1 MKSRLAADGAEPVA
15 DTPEQFGRF
24 QDSHVVRDLSAF
36 SVGMKKGDLRHQ
48 TRPLTGRYADP
59 AVTGAG

>member
-24 QDSHVVRDLSAF
+24 IRAEIEKRAKVARA
-36 SVGMKKGDLRHQ
+36 
-48 TRPLTGRYADP
+48 
-59 AVTGAG
+59 AGIEPE